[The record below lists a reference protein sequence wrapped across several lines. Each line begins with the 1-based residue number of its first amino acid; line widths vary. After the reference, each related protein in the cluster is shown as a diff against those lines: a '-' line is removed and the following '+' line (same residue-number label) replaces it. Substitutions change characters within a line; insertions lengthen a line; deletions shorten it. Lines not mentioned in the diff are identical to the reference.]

1 MAGAGAGV
9 AFGEYSSLRYEE
21 LPISGFDQ
29 AITASETV
37 EVGEE
42 GDVFVSTV
50 YGGGC
55 SSEIVADESVAP
67 NTLVIN
73 AQCSGLADGI
83 VISKPRVSVYEEE
96 VYREDSPAKLSR
108 LEERVTTDISVHP
121 EVYYQD
127 GFSEF
132 MRNKDVILEGL
143 KQRVRRLSRRG
154 ACQPCRSRSRVYVAE
169 ALLLGS
175 FSALG
180 DSPGAFAIMGRIG
193 IVRPRPRR
201 SKGAEIPVCAAEDI
215 CCFRDGACSF
225 PRTRGD
231 RRLAWRKR
239 KSALLRPRSTMR

>member
-1 MAGAGAGV
+1 MNRTVKAALAIVCAGALLAGAGAGV

-21 LPISGFDQ
+21 LPISGSDQ

-55 SSEIVADESVAP
+55 SSEIVADESVTP

-83 VISKPRVSVYEEE
+83 VVSKPRVSVYEEE

-143 KQRVRRLSRRG
+143 KKGVVYDIPSAYDDFHVEVRVNPVDLD
-154 ACQPCRSRSRVYVAE
+154 RVY
-169 ALLLGS
+169 
-175 FSALG
+175 
-180 DSPGAFAIMGRIG
+180 M
-193 IVRPRPRR
+193 
-201 SKGAEIPVCAAEDI
+201 
-215 CCFRDGACSF
+215 
-225 PRTRGD
+225 
-231 RRLAWRKR
+231 
-239 KSALLRPRSTMR
+239 